1 MKMKSSGFF
10 ISLAFYFTSSSAFFL
25 QSHPGFRTQ
34 RYICKEDAIL
44 SYKQSATAALSDPSS
59 NTNADIST
67 TVLVTG
73 ANGVLGRS
81 FIR

>member
-1 MKMKSSGFF
+1 MKMNSSGFLF
-10 ISLAFYFTSSSAFFL
+10 SIALYLANTSAFFL

-34 RYICKEDAIL
+34 RCVSKEDAFL
-44 SYKQSATAALSDPSS
+44 SCKKLATAALTDSS
-59 NTNADIST
+59 FNANADIST